1 MSAMDETMVTDDGL
15 DAYLD
20 AVARS
25 DAYRVER
32 TLGSRDGLTELV
44 YFAGEGGTRLGPFVR
59 KRIELA
65 TGLGGAY
72 EELLRAQCA
81 GRRFCHLP
89 RVVECYKTGSELVV
103 VTEYV
108 PGETLAAYVARRGGS
123 PALAREV
130 FPVLCEA
137 VAELHGVCDPPLIHR
152 DLKPQNVI
160 IAPEGLFLI
169 DFGIARR
176 YRDDAASDTVHLGTR
191 AYAPPEQYGFGQT
204 DVRSDVYAL
213 GQLLAFCLT
222 GEEPRP
228 GFDTTAHA
236 AEVTPAL
243 APVFARATAF
253 DPAERYADVPT
264 LAEAFAEA
272 VFRADALSLKPATKV
287 AAPASAVRTESA
299 PVPATGA
306 EPAAPSAVRTE
317 SAGPSAG
324 AAATTGAPSALTED
338 APPAAVTRAAS
349 QGSRLP
355 WGGIAWNVT
364 IAVFV
369 LVCFAA
375 VVNEVLHPSA
385 ANAGKP
391 LWYLGLLGLGLV
403 FPAMG
408 GMSYLACNRPALALV
423 LPVVARRTRRQ
434 DALVLILYLV
444 IVFAI
449 LVVVTPPSAA

>member
-44 YFAGEGGTRLGPFVR
+44 FFTGEGGARLGPFVR

-72 EELLRAQCA
+72 EELLRAQRA

-228 GFDTTAHA
+228 GADEMAGA
-236 AEVTPAL
+236 AEAAPAL
-243 APVFARATAF
+243 APVLARATAF
-253 DPAERYADVPT
+253 DPAERYGDV
-264 LAEAFAEA
+264 LALAAAFAG
-272 VFRADALSLKPATKV
+272 VVPGADAPTSASVIAAAPA
-287 AAPASAVRTESA
+287 AAPASAVPCAEA
-299 PVPATGA
+299 MTGDA
-306 EPAAPSAVRTE
+306 D
-317 SAGPSAG
+317 
-324 AAATTGAPSALTED
+324 AAATAGASPARADSTPSA
-338 APPAAVTRAAS
+338 AAVRAAAPK
-349 QGSRLP
+349 GGLP
-355 WGGIAWNVT
+355 WGGIAWNLAAV
-364 IAVFV
+364 VFV
-369 LVCFAA
+369 LACLAA
-375 VVNEVLHPSA
+375 SVNEMFHPSP
-385 ANAGKP
+385 ANAGRP
-391 LWYLGLLGLGLV
+391 FWYQALLCLGFV
-403 FPAMG
+403 FPAIG
-408 GMSYLACNRPALALV
+408 GVSYLACNRPALALV

-434 DALVLILYLV
+434 DAFALALYLAIAF
-444 IVFAI
+444 IVLL
-449 LVVVTPPSAA
+449 LVSPPSAA

>member
-20 AVARS
+20 AVPRS

-44 YFAGEGGTRLGPFVR
+44 FFTGEGGTRLGPFVR

-72 EELLRAQCA
+72 EELLRAQRA

-213 GQLLAFCLT
+213 GRLLAFCLT

-228 GFDTTAHA
+228 GADEMAGA
-236 AEVTPAL
+236 AEAAPAL
-243 APVFARATAF
+243 APVLARATAF
-253 DPAERYADVPT
+253 DPAERYGDVPA
-264 LAEAFAEA
+264 LAAAFAGVA
-272 VFRADALSLKPATKV
+272 SGADAPTSASV
-287 AAPASAVRTESA
+287 IAAASAAAPASVVDA
-299 PVPATGA
+299 G
-306 EPAAPSAVRTE
+306 SAVPCAEAMTGD
-317 SAGPSAG
+317 AD
-324 AAATTGAPSALTED
+324 AAATASASAARADSTPSA
-338 APPAAVTRAAS
+338 AAVRAAAPK
-349 QGSRLP
+349 GGLP
-355 WGGIAWNVT
+355 WGGIAWNLAVV
-364 IAVFV
+364 VFV
-369 LVCFAA
+369 LACLAA
-375 VVNEVLHPSA
+375 SVNEMFHPSP
-385 ANAGKP
+385 ANAGRP
-391 LWYLGLLGLGLV
+391 FWYQALLCLGFV
-403 FPAMG
+403 FPAIG
-408 GMSYLACNRPALALV
+408 GVSYLACNRPALALV

-434 DALVLILYLV
+434 DAFALALYLAIAF
-444 IVFAI
+444 IVLL
-449 LVVVTPPSAA
+449 LVSPPSAA

>member
-44 YFAGEGGTRLGPFVR
+44 FFTGEGGTRLGPFVR

-72 EELLRAQCA
+72 EELLRAQRA

-213 GQLLAFCLT
+213 GRLLAFCLT

-236 AEVTPAL
+236 AEVTPTL
-243 APVFARATAF
+243 APVLARATAF
-253 DPAERYADVPT
+253 DPAERYGDVPA
-264 LAEAFAEA
+264 LAAAFAG
-272 VFRADALSLKPATKV
+272 VVSGADAPTSASVTV
-287 AAPASAVRTESA
+287 AAPAAAPASVVGAGSAVPGAESMTGDADAVATAGASPARADRTPSAA
-299 PVPATGA
+299 PVRA
-306 EPAAPSAVRTE
+306 AAPK
-317 SAGPSAG
+317 GG
-324 AAATTGAPSALTED
+324 
-338 APPAAVTRAAS
+338 
-349 QGSRLP
+349 LP
-355 WGGIAWNVT
+355 WGGIAWNLAVL
-364 IAVFV
+364 VFV
-369 LVCFAA
+369 LACLAA
-375 VVNEVLHPSA
+375 SVDEMFHPSP
-385 ANAGKP
+385 ANAGRP
-391 LWYLGLLGLGLV
+391 FWYQALLCLGFV
-403 FPAMG
+403 FPAIG
-408 GMSYLACNRPALALV
+408 GVSYLACNRPALALV

-434 DALVLILYLV
+434 DAFALALYLAIAF
-444 IVFAI
+444 IVLL
-449 LVVVTPPSAA
+449 LVSPPSVA

>member
-25 DAYRVER
+25 AAYRVER

-44 YFAGEGGTRLGPFVR
+44 FFTGEGGTRLGPFVR

-72 EELLRAQCA
+72 EELLRAQRA

-176 YRDDAASDTVHLGTR
+176 YRDGAASDTVHLGTR

-213 GQLLAFCLT
+213 GRLLAFCLT

-228 GFDTTAHA
+228 GADEMAGA
-236 AEVTPAL
+236 AEAAPAL
-243 APVFARATAF
+243 APVLARATAF
-253 DPAERYADVPT
+253 DPAERYGDVSA
-264 LAEAFAEA
+264 LAAAFAGVVSGADAPTSASVTAAASAA
-272 VFRADALSLKPATKV
+272 VPASVVDAGSAVPGAAAMTGDADAAATAGASPARADSTP
-287 AAPASAVRTESA
+287 
-299 PVPATGA
+299 
-306 EPAAPSAVRTE
+306 PAAPMR
-317 SAGPSAG
+317 
-324 AAATTGAPSALTED
+324 AAAPKG
-338 APPAAVTRAAS
+338 
-349 QGSRLP
+349 GLP
-355 WGGIAWNVT
+355 WGGIAWNLAVV
-364 IAVFV
+364 VFV
-369 LVCFAA
+369 LACLAA
-375 VVNEVLHPSA
+375 SVDEMFHPSP
-385 ANAGKP
+385 ANAGRP
-391 LWYLGLLGLGLV
+391 FWYQALLCLGFI
-403 FPAMG
+403 FPAIG
-408 GMSYLACNRPALALV
+408 GVSYLACNRPALALV

-434 DALVLILYLV
+434 DAFALALYLV
-444 IVFAI
+444 IAFIVLL
-449 LVVVTPPSAA
+449 LVSPPSAA

>member
-1 MSAMDETMVTDDGL
+1 MDETMVTDDGL

-25 DAYRVER
+25 AAYRVER
-32 TLGSRDGLTELV
+32 TLGSRNGLTELV
-44 YFAGEGGTRLGPFVR
+44 FFTGEGGTRLGPFVR

-72 EELLRAQCA
+72 EELLRAQRA
-81 GRRFCHLP
+81 GRRFYHLP

-213 GQLLAFCLT
+213 GRLLAFCLT

-228 GFDTTAHA
+228 GADEMAGA
-236 AEVTPAL
+236 AEAAPAL
-243 APVFARATAF
+243 APVLARATAF
-253 DPAERYADVPT
+253 DPAERYGDVPE
-264 LAEAFAEA
+264 LAAAFAGVVPGA
-272 VFRADALSLKPATKV
+272 DAPTSASVIAAASPARADSTPSAAAV
-287 AAPASAVRTESA
+287 RAAAPK
-299 PVPATGA
+299 G
-306 EPAAPSAVRTE
+306 
-317 SAGPSAG
+317 G
-324 AAATTGAPSALTED
+324 
-338 APPAAVTRAAS
+338 
-349 QGSRLP
+349 LP
-355 WGGIAWNVT
+355 WGGIAWNLVVV
-364 IAVFV
+364 VFV
-369 LVCFAA
+369 LACLAA
-375 VVNEVLHPSA
+375 SVDEMFHPSP
-385 ANAGKP
+385 ANAGRP
-391 LWYLGLLGLGLV
+391 FWYQALLCLGFV
-403 FPAMG
+403 FPAIG
-408 GMSYLACNRPALALV
+408 GVSYLACNRPALALV

-434 DALVLILYLV
+434 DAFALALYLAIAF
-444 IVFAI
+444 IVLL
-449 LVVVTPPSAA
+449 LVSPPSGA